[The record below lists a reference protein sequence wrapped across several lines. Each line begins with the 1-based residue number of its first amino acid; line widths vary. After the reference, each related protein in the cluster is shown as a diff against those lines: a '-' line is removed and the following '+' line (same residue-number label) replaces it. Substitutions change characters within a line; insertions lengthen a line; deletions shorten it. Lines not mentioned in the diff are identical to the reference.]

1 MRLFGHVCSRR
12 STMPEDKSVESEL
25 SGSDD
30 GEDVDSDDGHASG
43 VQWSGSESGSF
54 TAGVMAEENSVADD
68 W

>member
-1 MRLFGHVCSRR
+1 
-12 STMPEDKSVESEL
+12 MPEDKSVESEL